1 MPKSEKKSSKP
12 VRKRIYL
19 GKGSNGKPIYKNT
32 YGKTDDEAAEK
43 ALQIKIARRKGID
56 VTADR
61 DNFKKWADRWLALKK
76 DDVSS
81 GRYDV
86 YSYAV
91 DKMETLW
98 YIPIIKVQTGDVQD
112 VINALA
118 LKNPKTG
125 NPTAKKTLIDVK
137 SAAKQIFQLAVEQ
150 RVIEY
155 NPAIAVRIP
164 KKAPQGER
172 RALTKEEQQWIIDT
186 PHRAQRG
193 AMIMMYAGPR
203 RGELIPLRWSDIDLK
218 ARTIDIN
225 KSVEI
230 IKGKSVQKD
239 GEAKTEAS
247 IRTIDIPQQLVDF
260 LTFERKKDGIT
271 PETEDTLVIRSVKG
285 KMLTE
290 SGWKRLWDAYWN
302 VLNLKYGDFTEY
314 KKSNPEI
321 DFEKPDSV
329 HNPHGVPPMIPPIT
343 AHWLRHTFATLL
355 YLAGVD
361 VLTARDQLGHADIK
375 TTLEIYTH
383 LDKIYKRH
391 SMDRLSQYISGN
403 KAEKEIDVDAV
414 SKSAT

>member
-1 MPKSEKKSSKP
+1 MPKNKKSTKP
-12 VRKRIYL
+12 IRKRVYL
-19 GKGSNGKPIYKNT
+19 GKGSNGKPIYKNVT
-32 YGKTDDEAAEK
+32 GKTEEEAAEK

-61 DNFKKWADRWLALKK
+61 DTFKQWADRWLALKQGN
-76 DDVSS
+76 VSA
-81 GRYDV
+81 GRYDI
-86 YSYAV
+86 YFYAV
-91 DKMETLW
+91 NKMEQLW
-98 YIPIIKVQTGDVQD
+98 YMPIVKVSTGDVQD
-112 VINALA
+112 IINTLA
-118 LKNPKTG
+118 QSNPHTG
-125 NPTAKKTLIDVK
+125 KPTAKKTLIDVK

-164 KKAPQGER
+164 RKAPQGER
-172 RALTKEEQQWIIDT
+172 RALTKEEQQWIVDT

-193 AMIMMYAGPR
+193 AMIMMYAGLR
-203 RGELIPLRWSDIDLK
+203 RGELIPLLWTDIDLQAK
-218 ARTIDIN
+218 TIDVN

-247 IRTIDIPQQLVDF
+247 IRIIDIPQQLVDF
-260 LTFERKKDGIT
+260 LTFEKKKDGIT
-271 PETEDTLVIRSVKG
+271 PETEDTLVIRSAKG
-285 KMLTE
+285 TMLSE
-290 SGWKRLWDAYWN
+290 SGWNRMWNAYWN
-302 VLNLKYGDFTEY
+302 VLNLKYGDFTQY
-314 KKSNPEI
+314 RKAHPEI
-321 DFEKPDSV
+321 DFEKPTSV

-383 LDKIYKRH
+383 LDKVYKRH
-391 SMDRLSQYISGN
+391 SMDKLSHYISGN
-403 KAEKEIDVDAV
+403 RKKLDEVVDIA

>member
-1 MPKSEKKSSKP
+1 MKQSEKRKP
-12 VRKRIYL
+12 IRKRIYL
-19 GKGSNGKPIYKNT
+19 GKDCNGKQMYKSIS
-32 YGKTDDEAAEK
+32 GKTEEEAAEK

-56 VTADR
+56 ITADR
-61 DNFKKWADRWLALKK
+61 DNFKKWADRWLKIKK
-76 DDVSS
+76 GDVSA
-81 GRYDV
+81 GRYDI
-86 YSYAV
+86 YFYAV
-91 DKMETLW
+91 NKMENLW
-98 YIPIIKVQTGDVQD
+98 YIPIIKVSTGDVQD
-112 VINALA
+112 VINELA
-118 LKNPKTG
+118 QKNPRTG
-125 NPTAKKTLIDVK
+125 KPTAKKTLIDVK
-137 SAAKQIFQLAVEQ
+137 SAAKQIFQLALEQ

-155 NPAIAVRIP
+155 NPAEAVKIP
-164 KKAPQGER
+164 KKAPQSER
-172 RALTKEEQQWIIDT
+172 RALIEEEQQWIIDT
-186 PHRAQRG
+186 PHRAQRA
-193 AMIMMYAGPR
+193 AMIMMYAGLR
-203 RGELIPLRWSDIDLK
+203 RGELIPLLWSDIDLTAK
-218 ARTIDIN
+218 TIDVN

-271 PETEDTLVIRSVKG
+271 PETEDTLVVRSAKG

-314 KKSNPEI
+314 KKAHPEI
-321 DFEKPDSV
+321 NFDKPESV

-391 SMDRLSQYISGN
+391 SMDRLSQYISEN
-403 KAEKEIDVDAV
+403 KSKKETGVDAV
-414 SKSAT
+414 SYSAT

>member
-1 MPKSEKKSSKP
+1 MPKSKKP
-12 VRKRIYL
+12 VRKRVYL
-19 GKGSNGKPIYKNT
+19 GKDCGGKLIYKNVT
-32 YGKTDDEAAEK
+32 GKTDEEAAEK

-61 DNFKKWADRWLALKK
+61 DTFKKWADRWLVLKQG
-76 DDVSS
+76 DVSS
-81 GRYDV
+81 GRYDI
-86 YSYAV
+86 YFYAV
-91 DKMETLW
+91 NKMEQLW
-98 YIPIIKVQTGDVQD
+98 YLPIIKVSTGDVQD
-112 VINALA
+112 IINALA
-118 LKNPKTG
+118 QSNPHTG
-125 NPTAKKTLIDVK
+125 KPTAKKTLIDVK

-155 NPAIAVRIP
+155 NPAEAVRIP
-164 KKAPQGER
+164 RKAPQSER

-193 AMIMMYAGPR
+193 AMIMMYAGLR
-203 RGELIPLRWSDIDLK
+203 RGELIPLLWSDIDLQAK
-218 ARTIDIN
+218 TIDVN

-247 IRTIDIPQQLVDF
+247 IRIVDIPQQLVDF
-260 LTFERKKDGIT
+260 LTFEKKKDGIT
-271 PETEDTLVIRSVKG
+271 PETEDTLVVRSAKG

-314 KKSNPEI
+314 KKVHSEI
-321 DFEKPDSV
+321 DFDKPESV

-383 LDKIYKRH
+383 LDKVYKRH
-391 SMDRLSQYISGN
+391 SMDRLSLYISG
-403 KAEKEIDVDAV
+403 KREKKESSVDIV

>member
-1 MPKSEKKSSKP
+1 MPKKEKTPTKP
-12 VRKRIYL
+12 VRKRVYL
-19 GKGSNGKPIYKNT
+19 GKDNGKPIYKNA

-43 ALQIKIARRKGID
+43 ALQIKIARKKGVD

-61 DNFKKWADRWLALKK
+61 DTFKKWADRWLAMKK
-76 DDVSS
+76 GDVSN
-81 GRYDV
+81 GRYNV

-91 DKMETLW
+91 DKMENLW
-98 YIPIIKVQTGDVQD
+98 FMPIIKVQTGDIQD
-112 VINALA
+112 IINVLSER
-118 LKNPKTG
+118 NPRTG
-125 NPTAKKTLIDVK
+125 KPTAKKTLIDVK
-137 SAAKQIFQLAVEQ
+137 SSAKQIFQIAIES

-155 NPAIAVRIP
+155 NPAEAVKIP
-164 KKAPQGER
+164 KKAPQSER
-172 RALTKEEQQWIIDT
+172 RALTDEEQQWIINT

-193 AMIMMYAGPR
+193 AMIMMYAGLR
-203 RGELIPLRWSDIDLK
+203 RGELIPLLWSDIDLK
-218 ARTIDIN
+218 AKTIDIN

-230 IKGKSVQKD
+230 IDGKSVLKD
-239 GEAKTEAS
+239 GEAKTESS

-260 LTFERKKDGIT
+260 LTFERKKDHIT
-271 PETEDTLVIRSVKG
+271 AETEDTLVMRSVKG

-302 VLNLKYGDFTEY
+302 VLNLKYGDFTAY
-314 KKSNPEI
+314 KKVHPEI
-321 DFEKPDSV
+321 DFEKPESV

-383 LDKIYKRH
+383 LDKIYKRN
-391 SMDRLSQYISGN
+391 SMDKLSEYISG
-403 KAEKEIDVDAV
+403 
-414 SKSAT
+414 KSAKKDGAVDTVSFTAT

>member
-1 MPKSEKKSSKP
+1 MPKKEKAPTKP
-12 VRKRIYL
+12 VRKRVYL
-19 GKGSNGKPIYKNT
+19 GKDGGRPIYKSVT
-32 YGKTDDEAAEK
+32 GKTEEEAVEK

-61 DNFKKWADRWLALKK
+61 DTFKKWADRWLLLKK
-76 DDVSS
+76 SDVSN
-81 GRYDV
+81 GRYNI

-91 DKMETLW
+91 DKLENLW
-98 YIPIIKVQTGDVQD
+98 FMPIVKVQTGDIQD
-112 VINALA
+112 IINALA
-118 LKNPKTG
+118 ERNPRTG
-125 NPTAKKTLIDVK
+125 KPTAKKTLIDVK
-137 SAAKQIFQLAVEQ
+137 SAAKQIFQMAIEA

-155 NPAIAVRIP
+155 NPAEAVKIP
-164 KKAPQGER
+164 KKAPQSER
-172 RALTKEEQQWIIDT
+172 RALTKEEQQWIINT

-193 AMIMMYAGPR
+193 AMILMYAGLR
-203 RGELIPLRWSDIDLK
+203 RGELIPLFWSDIDLK
-218 ARTIDIN
+218 AKTIDVN

-230 IKGKSVQKD
+230 IDGKSVLKD

-260 LTFERKKDGIT
+260 LTFERKKDNIT
-271 PETEDTLVIRSVKG
+271 GETEDTLVIRSAKG

-302 VLNLKYGDFTEY
+302 VLNLKYGDFTAY
-314 KKSNPEI
+314 KKAHPEI
-321 DFEKPDSV
+321 DFDKPESV

-383 LDKIYKRH
+383 LDKVYKRR
-391 SMDRLSQYISGN
+391 SMDKLSRYISG
-403 KAEKEIDVDAV
+403 EKSKIESCVDTV
-414 SKSAT
+414 SSGAT

>member
-1 MPKSEKKSSKP
+1 MPKKQSKP
-12 VRKRIYL
+12 IRKRVYL
-19 GKGSNGKPIYKNT
+19 GKGSSGKPIYKAVT
-32 YGKTDDEAAEK
+32 GKTEEEATEK
-43 ALQIKIARRKGID
+43 ALQIKIARRKGIN

-61 DNFKKWADRWLALKK
+61 DTFKKWADRWLALKQG
-76 DDVSS
+76 DVSA

-91 DKMETLW
+91 NKMERLW
-98 YIPIIKVQTGDVQD
+98 YIPIIKVSTGDVQD

-118 LKNPKTG
+118 QSNPHTG
-125 NPTAKKTLIDVK
+125 KPTAKKTLIDVK
-137 SAAKQIFQLAVEQ
+137 SAAKQIFQLAIEQ

-155 NPAIAVRIP
+155 NPAEAVRIP
-164 KKAPQGER
+164 RKAPQSER

-193 AMIMMYAGPR
+193 AMIMMYAGLR
-203 RGELIPLRWSDIDLK
+203 RGELIPLLWSDIDLK
-218 ARTIDIN
+218 AKTIDIN

-260 LTFERKKDGIT
+260 LTFEKKKDGIT
-271 PETEDTLVIRSVKG
+271 PETEDTLVVRSAKG

-314 KKSNPEI
+314 KKAHPEI
-321 DFEKPDSV
+321 DFDKPESI

-383 LDKIYKRH
+383 LDKLYKRH
-391 SMDRLSQYISGN
+391 SMDRLSQYISGD
-403 KAEKEIDVDAV
+403 KSEKETGVEAM
-414 SKSAT
+414 SSRAT

>member
-1 MPKSEKKSSKP
+1 MTKKSKKSI
-12 VRKRIYL
+12 RKRVYL
-19 GKGSNGKPIYKNT
+19 GKGNDGKPLYKSVT
-32 YGKTDDEAAEK
+32 GKTEAEAAEK

-61 DNFKKWADRWLALKK
+61 DSFKKWADRWLEMKK
-76 DDVSS
+76 GDVSS

-86 YSYAV
+86 YSYAIN
-91 DKMETLW
+91 KMEQLW
-98 YIPIIKVQTGDVQD
+98 YIPIIKVSTGDIQD
-112 VINALA
+112 VINELSY
-118 LKNPKTG
+118 KNPKTG
-125 NPTAKKTLIDVK
+125 KPTAKKTLIDVK

-164 KKAPQGER
+164 KKAPKEER
-172 RALTKEEQQWIIDT
+172 RALTNEEQQWIIDT
-186 PHRAQRG
+186 PHRAQCG
-193 AMIMMYAGPR
+193 AMIMMYAGLR
-203 RGELIPLRWSDIDLK
+203 RGELIPLLWSDIDLK
-218 ARTIDIN
+218 AKTIDVN

-230 IKGKSVQKD
+230 IKGKPILKN

-247 IRTIDIPQQLVDF
+247 IRTVDIPQQLADF
-260 LTFERKKDGIT
+260 LTFEKKKDGIT
-271 PETEDTLVIRSVKG
+271 PETENTLVIRSAKG

-314 KKSNPEI
+314 KKVHHEI
-321 DFEKPDSV
+321 DFSKPESV

-355 YLAGVD
+355 YLSGVD
-361 VLTARDQLGHADIK
+361 VLTARDQLGHSDIK

-383 LDKIYKRH
+383 LDKVYKRH
-391 SMDRLSQYISGN
+391 SMDRLSKYISG
-403 KAEKEIDVDAV
+403 KKSKKESGVDTV
-414 SKSAT
+414 SRSAT

>member
-1 MPKSEKKSSKP
+1 MSKSKS

-19 GKGSNGKPIYKNT
+19 GKGDNGKSIYKNA
-32 YGKTDDEAAEK
+32 YGKTGEEAAEK
-43 ALQIKIARRKGID
+43 ALQIKLARRKGID

-76 DDVSS
+76 EDVSN
-81 GRYDV
+81 GRYNI

-91 DKMETLW
+91 NKMEPLW
-98 YIPIIKVQTGDVQD
+98 YIPVIKVSTGDVQD
-112 VINALA
+112 IINALA
-118 LKNPKTG
+118 QSNPHTG
-125 NPTAKKTLIDVK
+125 KPTAKKTLIDVK
-137 SAAKQIFQLAVEQ
+137 SAAKQIFQLAIEQ

-155 NPAIAVRIP
+155 NPAVAVRIP
-164 KKAPQGER
+164 RKAPQGER

-193 AMIMMYAGPR
+193 AMIMMYSGVR
-203 RGELIPLRWSDIDLK
+203 RGELIPLLWSDINLK
-218 ARTIDIN
+218 AKTIDVN

-230 IKGKSVQKD
+230 INGKSVQKD

-247 IRTIDIPQQLVDF
+247 IRIIDIPQQLVDF
-260 LTFERKKDGIT
+260 LTFEKKRDGIT
-271 PETEDTLVIRSVKG
+271 PETEGTLVIRSAKG

-290 SGWKRLWDAYWN
+290 SGWNRMWNAYWN
-302 VLNLKYGDFTEY
+302 VLNLKYGDFTQY
-314 KKSNPEI
+314 RKAHPEI
-321 DFEKPDSV
+321 DFEKPTSV

-383 LDKIYKRH
+383 LDKVYKRN
-391 SMDRLSQYISGN
+391 SMDRLSRYISGEDS
-403 KAEKEIDVDAV
+403 KKEPCVDTV
-414 SKSAT
+414 SKNAT